1 MGLFKKLKKKWND
14 WYYHDIDD
22 DDEAFDWEEDEQ
34 QPRDDSFYADKDQRA
49 VYVLGELEKMAEA
62 ADKLEECQAEYDA
75 VTSLLVDIEEIE
87 ALPKHQR
94 LDIMDVAQKIES
106 LERQRHNI
114 FAKTGRLSDAD
125 INILERYEEDIPA
138 GINKIREAEEYRRLI
153 KSDLHK
159 LDRERQATHQRKK
172 DLTMLIANSRG
183 IAIICAVAMIVCLIG
198 LALLNFVYDMDVS
211 LGYLI
216 IAGAGAITL
225 TVIYVKYVSANQE
238 LGNISKVINK
248 LIALHNTVKIRYVN
262 NTNLLQYMYMKYDV
276 ESSDELE
283 RKWNVFVEE
292 EKARRLDEKLKAD
305 LEYYYDKL
313 TGLLKTGKIKDPDI
327 WTHQAKALYDNREMV
342 EVRHALIGRRQ
353 KLREQMEYNENLATS
368 SRDTIKDLGR
378 RYPQYSAE
386 IAGMVKNFNGL

>member
-1 MGLFKKLKKKWND
+1 
-14 WYYHDIDD
+14 
-22 DDEAFDWEEDEQ
+22 
-34 QPRDDSFYADKDQRA
+34 
-49 VYVLGELEKMAEA
+49 
-62 ADKLEECQAEYDA
+62 
-75 VTSLLVDIEEIE
+75 
-87 ALPKHQR
+87 
-94 LDIMDVAQKIES
+94 
-106 LERQRHNI
+106 
-114 FAKTGRLSDAD
+114 
-125 INILERYEEDIPA
+125 
-138 GINKIREAEEYRRLI
+138 
-153 KSDLHK
+153 
-159 LDRERQATHQRKK
+159 
-172 DLTMLIANSRG
+172 
-183 IAIICAVAMIVCLIG
+183 
-198 LALLNFVYDMDVS
+198 MDVS

-327 WTHQAKALYDNREMV
+327 WIHQAKALYDNREMV